1 VIVPLDGSEQAEQA
15 LTHASNLARASGAP
29 IQLVSVVGYP
39 YLETR
44 GMSSWALQREALDQL
59 VREETA
65 QAEQYLA
72 RVRDRLAGEGFDV
85 TTEVRRGAVDRAIV
99 ADSRP
104 GDVIVMT
111 THGRGGVARW
121 FLGSVAEAVVRRAPV
136 PVLLIRSQSDQEP
149 SSDQTG
155 VSDAGEVPA
164 KT

>member
-1 VIVPLDGSEQAEQA
+1 MRVIVPLDSSERAEQA
-15 LTHASNLARASGAP
+15 LTHASSLARASDAP

-39 YLETR
+39 YLESR

-65 QAEQYLA
+65 QAELYLA
-72 RVRDRLAGEGFDV
+72 GVRDRLAGEGFDV

-99 ADSRP
+99 ADSGP

-121 FLGSVAEAVVRRAPV
+121 FLGSVAEAVVRRSPV
-136 PVLLIRSQSDQEP
+136 PVLLIRSQSGPESAKGQ
-149 SSDQTG
+149 
-155 VSDAGEVPA
+155 SDASGVGAAPA
-164 KT
+164 